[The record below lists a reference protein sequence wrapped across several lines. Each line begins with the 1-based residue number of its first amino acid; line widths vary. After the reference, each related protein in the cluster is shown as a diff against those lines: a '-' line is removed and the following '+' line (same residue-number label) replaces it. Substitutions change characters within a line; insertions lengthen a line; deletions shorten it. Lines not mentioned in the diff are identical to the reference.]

1 MKKLS
6 MTNEHEVPITGLGLE
21 ALPQTYRV
29 RGVSTWRVTRKI
41 QTQTPKFANLWKL
54 SGRRSSKAIINSEA
68 ESRILRKS
76 QQGTGYVDFVFC
88 YYDYISSSLCTNDS
102 IKCL

>member
-54 SGRRSSKAIINSEA
+54 KWQEKFEGNNKLRS
-68 ESRILRKS
+68 RK
-76 QQGTGYVDFVFC
+76 QKIT
-88 YYDYISSSLCTNDS
+88 
-102 IKCL
+102 